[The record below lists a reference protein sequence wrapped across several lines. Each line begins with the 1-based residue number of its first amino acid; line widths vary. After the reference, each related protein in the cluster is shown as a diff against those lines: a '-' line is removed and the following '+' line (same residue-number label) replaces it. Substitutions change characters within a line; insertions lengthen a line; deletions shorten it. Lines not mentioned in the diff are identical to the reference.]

1 MGFTQRPPTSGGL
14 DPNASPNL
22 PIGDSSQ
29 AHDIPTGTGPSLAK
43 LQDWTAWLR
52 ANGVIFADP
61 VGSPGVIDG
70 PIAIDGD
77 LDVTGSLD
85 VAANGSVGG
94 DLIVTDDV
102 SVGDDLFVTG
112 DASVNGELTVTTA
125 ATVNGPLTVGAGNN
139 VALSPARTWTRRN
152 LRMCA
157 TAQPANIDHEN
168 GGTIVV
174 AGSFIHCIVVD
185 STGLA
190 FASLLEIDDLPEG
203 QTLSTVTV
211 RTKGDSAAPATIT
224 RSATYQVVRWTDD
237 TTLET
242 MSSVVSDSHTTGNWT
257 TAANQTI
264 AITSHAT
271 IDRSYRYAVQVVNHD
286 VDNND
291 ELDLISVLASGTASS
306 LRV

>member
-1 MGFTQRPPTSGGL
+1 MGFTQRPPTSGGI

-70 PIAIDGD
+70 PIEIDGN
-77 LDVTGSLD
+77 LYATGNVD
-85 VAANGSVGG
+85 VGG
-94 DLIVTDDV
+94 DLTVTDDV

-112 DASVNGELTVTTA
+112 DASIDGELTVATA
-125 ATVNGPLTVGAGNN
+125 ATINGPFTVGDSEY
-139 VALSPARTWTRRN
+139 VTLSPARPWSRRN

-157 TAQPANIDHEN
+157 TAQPADIDAEN
-168 GGTIVV
+168 GSTIVV
-174 AGSFIHCIVVD
+174 SGSFIHCIVVN
-185 STGLA
+185 STGVA

-203 QTLSTVTV
+203 QTISTVTV

-224 RSATYQVVRWTDD
+224 RAATYQVVRWIDD
-237 TTLET
+237 TTFDT
-242 MSSVVSDSHTTGNWT
+242 MSSVASDSHTTGNWT
-257 TAANQTI
+257 TAVNQTI
-264 AITSHAT
+264 TVTSHST

-286 VDNND
+286 VDNSD
-291 ELDLISVLASGTASS
+291 ELNLISVLASGTATS